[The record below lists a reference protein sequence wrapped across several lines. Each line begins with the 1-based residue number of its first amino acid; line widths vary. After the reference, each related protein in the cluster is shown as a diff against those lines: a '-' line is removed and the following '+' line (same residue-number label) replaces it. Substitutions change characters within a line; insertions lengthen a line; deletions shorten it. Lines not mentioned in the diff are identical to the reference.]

1 MCNILIFGIFWK
13 LVCCTNCK
21 DSFHALLWALK
32 CKLIYVRL
40 CWRNVVFII
49 SDKFTRSIKL
59 LGDVWESKKRVCL
72 NGNRCI
78 GRCVFSWCLTHY
90 RSNESEKKFIFLR
103 NFIIRYFFGAW
114 NFPGLIFASA
124 FYAHK
129 LMNTLIKDVTLL

>member
-1 MCNILIFGIFWK
+1 MCNILIFGIFWTIVFTRY
-13 LVCCTNCK
+13 LIWT
-21 DSFHALLWALK
+21 LK

-78 GRCVFSWCLTHY
+78 GRRCVLLVLNTLPFKWV
-90 RSNESEKKFIFLR
+90 RKKVYILR
-103 NFIIRYFFGAW
+103 NFVIRYFFWAW
-114 NFPGLIFASA
+114 NFPGLIFAST

-129 LMNTLIKDVTLL
+129 LMNTLIKDVTLV

>member
-1 MCNILIFGIFWK
+1 MVVFGK

-21 DSFHALLWALK
+21 DSVHPLHWTLK
-32 CKLIYVRL
+32 CKLIHIRL
-40 CWRNVVFII
+40 CWRKVVFII

-78 GRCVFSWCLTHY
+78 GRCVFSLCLSHY
-90 RSNESEKKFIFLR
+90 RSPEPEKRFIFLR
-103 NFIIRYFFGAW
+103 NFIIRYSSWAE

-129 LMNTLIKDVTLL
+129 LMKALIKDVTLL